1 MKMTYGA
8 LACEICFTPNFK
20 FRSEKPCWADGE
32 TVQYAIGRFFSKT
45 GSLCKKWTYESWQ
58 MRLAKNGNV
67 KKRTTYVFPAMLL
80 ELPGVW
86 LQVTVSANST
96 GLMVH
101 RAALLRHY
109 PQPQTDK

>member
-1 MKMTYGA
+1 
-8 LACEICFTPNFK
+8 
-20 FRSEKPCWADGE
+20 
-32 TVQYAIGRFFSKT
+32 
-45 GSLCKKWTYESWQ
+45 
-58 MRLAKNGNV
+58 MRLAKNWNV

-80 ELPGVW
+80 ELPGIW